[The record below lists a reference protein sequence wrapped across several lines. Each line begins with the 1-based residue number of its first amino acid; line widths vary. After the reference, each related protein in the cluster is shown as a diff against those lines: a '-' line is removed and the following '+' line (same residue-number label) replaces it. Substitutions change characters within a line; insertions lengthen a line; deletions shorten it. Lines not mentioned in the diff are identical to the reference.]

1 MVVKKM
7 IGDDLFTDN
16 WEKAR
21 RQITKRRADRRKNM
35 DELAVTDPELFNQIK
50 IRKQEKETARRKRRL
65 EEKKLNPSGT
75 AKVKKLNTVESLW
88 KPNEKKTRKFKCK
101 TSCFVEWIRK
111 TAEEIRFR
119 FHRPTSRRRECK
131 GFRIFKDFLLHI
143 QSLYYK
149 LIKIFKEFSCLWKI
163 NESCFDQTSGNS
175 DQIGPTSKTWWKTKM
190 FCLIFLQMLKF
201 LFW

>member
-1 MVVKKM
+1 MKLLEFPGNEFLLSLVSKVVSSCLYVKKYSAAMVVKKM

-75 AKVKKLNTVESLW
+75 AKVKKLNTVESL
-88 KPNEKKTRKFKCK
+88 
-101 TSCFVEWIRK
+101 
-111 TAEEIRFR
+111 
-119 FHRPTSRRRECK
+119 
-131 GFRIFKDFLLHI
+131 
-143 QSLYYK
+143 
-149 LIKIFKEFSCLWKI
+149 
-163 NESCFDQTSGNS
+163 
-175 DQIGPTSKTWWKTKM
+175 
-190 FCLIFLQMLKF
+190 
-201 LFW
+201 